1 MTTEVGCGEAVW
13 MTGQRRWGQW
23 GGGSR
28 SPLDG
33 SRVQA
38 ALGDSQCLA
47 PPLTLS
53 FAAGCAQ
60 SEVHRLFRVSVS
72 GFPLGKDGKNGGEG
86 CTPRAPPKPAGLE
99 EPASWAQLALL
110 SPSPPSPGAPVFPTV
125 SDGSFPRALPS
136 TAAGQREPPRPAGL
150 HLPPPGVG
158 HQHSLLHPLDPP
170 PLRDGPPSVLC
181 NCPPEAGLTRPS
193 GHQGKSRP

>member
-23 GGGSR
+23 GGGSGP
-28 SPLDG
+28 PLDG

-86 CTPRAPPKPAGLE
+86 CTPRAPPQPAGLE

-110 SPSPPSPGAPVFPTV
+110 SPSPPPPAPPCSPQSLTVVF
-125 SDGSFPRALPS
+125 
-136 TAAGQREPPRPAGL
+136 REPFPVQPQDSESPPAQL
-150 HLPPPGVG
+150 VSTYHHLESVINTACFTLWTR
-158 HQHSLLHPLDPP
+158 LL
-170 PLRDGPPSVLC
+170 
-181 NCPPEAGLTRPS
+181 
-193 GHQGKSRP
+193 

>member
-23 GGGSR
+23 GGGSGP
-28 SPLDG
+28 PLDG

-72 GFPLGKDGKNGGEG
+72 GFPHH
-86 CTPRAPPKPAGLE
+86 LE
-99 EPASWAQLALL
+99 SVINTACFTLWTRLL
-110 SPSPPSPGAPVFPTV
+110 
-125 SDGSFPRALPS
+125 
-136 TAAGQREPPRPAGL
+136 
-150 HLPPPGVG
+150 
-158 HQHSLLHPLDPP
+158 
-170 PLRDGPPSVLC
+170 
-181 NCPPEAGLTRPS
+181 
-193 GHQGKSRP
+193 